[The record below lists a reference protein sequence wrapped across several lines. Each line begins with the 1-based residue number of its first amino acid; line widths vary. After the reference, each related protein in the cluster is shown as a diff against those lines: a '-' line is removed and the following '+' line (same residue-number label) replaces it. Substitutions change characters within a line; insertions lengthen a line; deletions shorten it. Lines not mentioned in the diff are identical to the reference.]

1 MLEADKEDKKG
12 EFMKNGKKFTD
23 AAVREKK
30 ADLADRAV
38 CAVMQLLAVYCN
50 WMKCSINDH
59 SRTGGEVMF
68 EMANALSAMSKLL
81 SVLVRIAAKT
91 EGADTEDQCQ
101 PL

>member
-1 MLEADKEDKKG
+1 MKACKEFK
-12 EFMKNGKKFTD
+12 D

-30 ADLADRAV
+30 ANLADRAA
-38 CAVMQLLAVYCN
+38 CAVMRLLAVYCS
-50 WMKCSINDH
+50 WMECSIN
-59 SRTGGEVMF
+59 SRSKTGGEVMF

-81 SVLVRIAAKT
+81 SVLIRIAAKT

>member
-1 MLEADKEDKKG
+1 MKACKEFK
-12 EFMKNGKKFTD
+12 D

-30 ADLADRAV
+30 ADLADRAA
-38 CAVMQLLAVYCN
+38 CAVMRLLAVYCS
-50 WMKCSINDH
+50 WMECSIN
-59 SRTGGEVMF
+59 SRSRAGGEVMF

>member
-1 MLEADKEDKKG
+1 MKSGKE
-12 EFMKNGKKFTD
+12 FTD
-23 AAVREKK
+23 AAIREKK
-30 ADLADRAV
+30 ADLADRAA
-38 CAVMQLLAVYCN
+38 CAVMRLLAVYCS
-50 WMKCSINDH
+50 WMECSINGR
-59 SRTGGEVMF
+59 SRTGGEVVF

>member
-1 MLEADKEDKKG
+1 MKACKEFK
-12 EFMKNGKKFTD
+12 D

-30 ADLADRAV
+30 ADLADRAA
-38 CAVMQLLAVYCN
+38 CAVMRLLAVYCS
-50 WMKCSINDH
+50 WMECSINGR
-59 SRTGGEVMF
+59 SRAGGEVMF

>member
-1 MLEADKEDKKG
+1 MKACKEFK
-12 EFMKNGKKFTD
+12 D
-23 AAVREKK
+23 AAIREKK
-30 ADLADRAV
+30 ADLADRAA
-38 CAVMQLLAVYCN
+38 CAVMRLLAVYCS
-50 WMKCSINDH
+50 WMECSINGR

>member
-1 MLEADKEDKKG
+1 MKACKEFK
-12 EFMKNGKKFTD
+12 D
-23 AAVREKK
+23 AAIREKK
-30 ADLADRAV
+30 ADLADRAA
-38 CAVMQLLAVYCN
+38 CAVMRLLAVYCS
-50 WMKCSINDH
+50 WMECNINGR

>member
-1 MLEADKEDKKG
+1 MQPS
-12 EFMKNGKKFTD
+12 GKRKRILLI
-23 AAVREKK
+23 AQPV
-30 ADLADRAV
+30 
-38 CAVMQLLAVYCN
+38 QLMRLLVAYCS
-50 WMKCSINDH
+50 WMECSIN
-59 SRTGGEVMF
+59 SRSKTSGEVMF

>member
-1 MLEADKEDKKG
+1 MKSGKE
-12 EFMKNGKKFTD
+12 FTG
-23 AAVREKK
+23 AAIREKK
-30 ADLADRAV
+30 ADLADRAA
-38 CAVMQLLAVYCN
+38 CAVMRLLAVYCS
-50 WMKCSINDH
+50 WMECNINGR

-68 EMANALSAMSKLL
+68 EMANALSAMRKLL

>member
-1 MLEADKEDKKG
+1 MKACKEFK
-12 EFMKNGKKFTD
+12 D
-23 AAVREKK
+23 AVIREKK
-30 ADLADRAV
+30 ADLANRAA
-38 CAVMQLLAVYCN
+38 CAVMRLLAVYCS
-50 WMKCSINDH
+50 WMECSINDR
-59 SRTGGEVMF
+59 SKTGGEVMF

>member
-1 MLEADKEDKKG
+1 MKACKEFK
-12 EFMKNGKKFTD
+12 D

-30 ADLADRAV
+30 ADLADRAA
-38 CAVMQLLAVYCN
+38 CAVMRLLVAYCS
-50 WMKCSINDH
+50 WMECSIN
-59 SRTGGEVMF
+59 SRSKTGGEIMF

>member
-1 MLEADKEDKKG
+1 MKACKEFK
-12 EFMKNGKKFTD
+12 D

-30 ADLADRAV
+30 ANLADRAA
-38 CAVMQLLAVYCN
+38 CAVMRLLAVYCS
-50 WMKCSINDH
+50 WMECSIN
-59 SRTGGEVMF
+59 SRSKTGGEVMF